1 MEETFILIIFI
12 VIIILVVIINNI
24 KNSYIEELEKLI
36 SHLIDDNVNL
46 YVYYLE
52 HSKKEIEPF
61 EEFNKE

>member
-1 MEETFILIIFI
+1 MEEIFILMIFI
-12 VIIILVVIINNI
+12 IIIILVVIVSI

>member
-12 VIIILVVIINNI
+12 VIIILVVIINI